1 MKMRC
6 ALITILLPGIAWS
19 LFGAEPTK
27 DWALVKQTNGVA
39 IYSRPHEGSN
49 LKEFKAIG
57 EIDVPTETVHKVID
71 DVEAYTSFMPY
82 TAECRVIERNR
93 DSILTYQRVSP
104 KIVSDRD
111 YTLRI
116 EKKSWPVENGLAYL
130 NRWEPANEHGPAAKP
145 GVFRVTVCE
154 GSWLLEPAGEGKTR
168 ATYSVFTDSG
178 IVGPAFIANTISTTG
193 ISKLFAAVRKKLKTQ
208 NISRNKSSDVKF
220 SRFRLS

>member
-1 MKMRC
+1 MKREATIIAFLAGT
-6 ALITILLPGIAWS
+6 ALSIFAADPGQNA
-19 LFGAEPTK
+19 
-27 DWALVKQTNGVA
+27 DWKVVKQNSGVT
-39 IYSRPHEGSN
+39 IYSRPHPGSH

-57 EIDVPTETVHKVID
+57 EIDAATKTVHNVID

-82 TAECRVIERNR
+82 TTECRVIARKD

-116 EKKSWPVENGLAYL
+116 KKKSWPVENGLAYL
-130 NRWEPANEHGPAAKP
+130 NRWEPANEDGPAEKP
-145 GVFRVTVCE
+145 GVFRVKVCN

-193 ISKLFAAVRKKLKTQ
+193 ISKLFAAVRKQAKDPKYQ
-208 NISRNKSSDVKF
+208 SK
-220 SRFRLS
+220 

>member
-1 MKMRC
+1 MN
-6 ALITILLPGIAWS
+6 TIPKLVAVFLSGIALS
-19 LFGAEPTK
+19 VFAAEPGHNE
-27 DWALVKQTNGVA
+27 DWKLIKQSSGVA
-39 IYSRPHEGSN
+39 IYSQTHAGSK

-57 EIDVPTETVHKVID
+57 EIDAPTETVHKVID

-193 ISKLFAAVRKKLKTQ
+193 ISKLFAAVRKQAKDPKYQ
-208 NISRNKSSDVKF
+208 SK
-220 SRFRLS
+220 

>member
-1 MKMRC
+1 
-6 ALITILLPGIAWS
+6 LNTILKLVAVFLSGTALSIFA
-19 LFGAEPTK
+19 AEPGQSE
-27 DWALVKQTNGVA
+27 DWKLVKQTSGGT
-39 IYSRPHEGSN
+39 IYSRPHTGSN
-49 LKEFKAIG
+49 LKEFKAVG
-57 EIDVPTETVHKVID
+57 EIDATTETVHKVID
-71 DVEAYTSFMPY
+71 DVEAYPSFMPY

-130 NRWEPANEHGPAAKP
+130 NQWVPANEHGPTAKP

-154 GSWLLEPAGEGKTR
+154 GSWLLEPTAEGKTR
-168 ATYSVFTDSG
+168 ATYSVFADSG

-193 ISKLFAAVRKKLKTQ
+193 ISKLFAAVRKQAKDPKYQ
-208 NISRNKSSDVKF
+208 SK
-220 SRFRLS
+220 